1 MLDNHIEVEVHSPQS
16 NRPAVDIPFCSFLM
30 RRMPDLESEAAETNE
45 TTMYCK
51 VSVRFYV
58 VLCCFMFV
66 CACVASLVETLWNLT
81 VQSSLARVQCNCC
94 WCPSCLQDLQV
105 ILRHMSCFLFEK
117 TQAHVKNCKE
127 IKLSSPRKCV
137 CFPVRLHHVQR
148 EEGKADATGEVWV
161 QVLSFGPRILS
172 RCVRRWD
179 KT

>member
-94 WCPSCLQDLQV
+94 
-105 ILRHMSCFLFEK
+105 
-117 TQAHVKNCKE
+117 
-127 IKLSSPRKCV
+127 
-137 CFPVRLHHVQR
+137 
-148 EEGKADATGEVWV
+148 
-161 QVLSFGPRILS
+161 
-172 RCVRRWD
+172 
-179 KT
+179 